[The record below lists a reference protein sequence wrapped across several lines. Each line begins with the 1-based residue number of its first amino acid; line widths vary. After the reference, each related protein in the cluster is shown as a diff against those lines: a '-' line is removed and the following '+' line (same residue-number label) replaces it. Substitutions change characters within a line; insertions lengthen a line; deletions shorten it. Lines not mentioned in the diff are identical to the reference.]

1 MPKGTEE
8 NKEIEERF
16 KNLEFHK
23 SFSLSQIEKAEGD
36 DPYYFEGIAS
46 TYKNADVYNDIFLE
60 GSLDD
65 MIGKKIPVMPNHS
78 WDILKAIG
86 HGTLEKDGN
95 KIIVKGYFVK
105 DDPDAEKIVKLKK
118 AGVPISLSIG
128 GSVIESTIIKRSG
141 QLYREIS
148 KGTIRE
154 VSTVLAGANPKA
166 KITKS
171 EEGEMKMAGTAEKNE
186 NVVQVS
192 REEYQKMLDD
202 IKKTEALQKSLQEI
216 SGKLEDFNKSMEEKG
231 KTAEKLSAEEEKNFT
246 KMYEEL
252 KKSYE
257 EKESEFEKAI
267 AKIEKFEKEN
277 IDLSGKIGK
286 TSELNLKKH
295 LESISEYVRTGV
307 ANEFLKALS
316 DTSLN
321 TGSDSG
327 EILLP
332 DEKANEILSS
342 LKEKSPVFADAK
354 VYKTN
359 TKTLKIP
366 VRVDTDNG
374 FAGEKE
380 GGNANGPKKKVL
392 KYTYLTLEAG
402 KLGSTVK
409 LTQEILDDAEFDVI
423 GEVMDVT
430 TQDLGETLGERIFR
444 GKYGEQDDEGVEN
457 TFEGIYTN
465 KEVIKAASL
474 SSLVGKFTH
483 EDVEKLASEMKKSY
497 RTGGK
502 FYCGTKAYA
511 ELKAMR
517 NSDTGNK
524 LYEFVNGKLIIDGF
538 VAEEDPYMDEIG
550 EGKYPVMFGN
560 MKEFYAIILRKQ
572 MGIEKDRDSKG
583 DSWDIYSRV
592 RMGGKVRKNYY
603 ARLLKIRSADDPAP
617 AAELVSITLSPK
629 TATASATG
637 EKTFTV
643 MGTYSD
649 GSQAQIT
656 GAKFVSSNVAVAT
669 IENTGIATVKGNGTT
684 TITASYLGKTAT
696 STLTVTGIA

>member
-1 MPKGTEE
+1 MPKGIEE

-16 KNLEFHK
+16 KNLEFYK
-23 SFSLSQIEKAEGD
+23 SFSLSKIEKAEGD

-95 KIIVKGYFVK
+95 KIVVKGYFVK
-105 DDPDAEKIVKLKK
+105 DDPDAEKIVKLKN

-154 VSTVLAGANPKA
+154 VSTVLAGANSKA

-171 EEGEMKMAGTAEKNE
+171 EEGEMKMPGTNE
-186 NVVQVS
+186 NVMQIS
-192 REEYQKMLDD
+192 KEEYQKMLDEV
-202 IKKTEALQKSLQEI
+202 KKTEALQKSLADI
-216 SGKLEDFNKSMEEKG
+216 SSQLESFNKSMKEKG
-231 KTAEKLSAEEEKNFT
+231 KIAEKPSNDEEKNFI

-252 KKSYE
+252 KKSYN

-286 TSELNLKKH
+286 PSELNLKKH

-321 TGSDSG
+321 TGTDSG

-380 GGNANGPKKKVL
+380 GGNTNGTKKKVL

-444 GKYGEQDDEGVEN
+444 GEYGEQDDEGIEN

-465 KEVIKAASL
+465 EEVIKVASL

-524 LYEFVNGKLIIDGF
+524 LYEFVDGKLIIDGF
-538 VAEEDPYMDEIG
+538 IAEEDPYMDEIG

-592 RMGGKVRKNYY
+592 RMGGKVRKSYY
-603 ARLLKIRSADDPAP
+603 ARLLKIRSTDDPAP
-617 AAELVSITLSPK
+617 AAELVSITVSPK
-629 TATASATG
+629 NATASAIG
-637 EKTFTV
+637 EKTFIV

-649 GSQAQIT
+649 GSQAQII

-684 TITASYLGKTAT
+684 TITATYLGKTAA

>member
-186 NVVQVS
+186 NVVQIPK
-192 REEYQKMLDD
+192 EEMDR
-202 IKKTEALQKSLQEI
+202 IVKS
-216 SGKLEDFNKSMEEKG
+216 LEDFEKTKKTLEAATATLEEYSKALKKDGKEVTSPSKEQEEKF
-231 KTAEKLSAEEEKNFT
+231 EKQFK
-246 KMYEEL
+246 EL
-252 KKSYE
+252 K
-257 EKESEFEKAI
+257 EKFEKQELEYKKAVDTL
-267 AKIEKFEKEN
+267 EKMEKEN
-277 IDLSGKIGK
+277 IDIGGKIGK
-286 TSELNLKKH
+286 PSEINFKKH
-295 LESISEYVRTGV
+295 VDSLDNYIRTGV
-307 ANEFLKALS
+307 VNEFLK
-316 DTSLN
+316 SLN
-321 TGSDSG
+321 TGVESG
-327 EILLP
+327 GALIP
-332 DEKANEILSS
+332 DEKVHEILAKVKNYSK
-342 LKEKSPVFADAK
+342 LYADAK
-354 VYKTN
+354 VYTMTTN
-359 TKTLKIP
+359 STKIP
-366 VRVDTDNG
+366 VRQDNLNA
-374 FAGEKE
+374 FQGEKE
-380 GGNANGPKKKVL
+380 GGVENGL
-392 KYTYLTLEAG
+392 RETELTYKNLTLEVG
-402 KLGSTVK
+402 KISAKVRV
-409 LTQEILDDAEFDVI
+409 TQEMIDDSDFDILGEILSVFSQDSGEFIGQKVYHGVL
-423 GEVMDVT
+423 GEVDSKGTEIQFEGVYKNEELVNNALLSSMVGDFT
-430 TQDLGETLGERIFR
+430 SEDIEAMPFALNIAHRAG
-444 GKYGEQDDEGVEN
+444 GKY
-457 TFEGIYTN
+457 
-465 KEVIKAASL
+465 
-474 SSLVGKFTH
+474 
-483 EDVEKLASEMKKSY
+483 
-497 RTGGK
+497 
-502 FYCGTKAYA
+502 YCGTKAYSKI
-511 ELKAMR
+511 KAMR
-517 NSDTGNK
+517 NKDDGSK
-524 LYEFVNGKLIIDGF
+524 LYPFENGVLKVDQYEVEEEPFMDGIIQ
-538 VAEEDPYMDEIG
+538 
-550 EGKYPVMFGN
+550 GKFPILFCN
-560 MKEFYAIILRKQ
+560 PKEFYTIGRRKN
-572 MGIEKDRDSKG
+572 MTIEKDRDADN
-583 DSWDIYSRV
+583 DSWAYFARMRSGSRV
-592 RMGGKVRKNYY
+592 RKPWFGT
-603 ARLLKIRSADDPAP
+603 LLKIRSADDPAP
-617 AAELVSITLSPK
+617 AAELVSIAMTPK
-629 TATASATG
+629 TSTASAVG
-637 EKTFTV
+637 DKTFTV

-649 GSQAQIT
+649 GSQAQII

-684 TITASYLGKTAT
+684 TITATYLGKTAA